1 MPNEPI
7 QLKLTTKYKSGAR
20 EDQIL
25 YQRIHSFDTG
35 ILKEVIT
42 RQTGIESVT
51 SIAVVLQIRPLTGS
65 AVPTPLN
72 DNDRQKLMR
81 NVSKM
86 VEEAETCIPKVMNKP
101 NPLQIR
107 IQIQNYSW
115 ESPKSGKLEDV
126 LIKNPSYSVSL
137 YIYIYTFFFFCFR
150 WYDFK

>member
-1 MPNEPI
+1 MQNEPL
-7 QLKLTTKYKSGAR
+7 QLKLTTKYDSGAR

-35 ILKEVIT
+35 ILKDVII

-51 SIAVVLQIRPLTGS
+51 SIAVTLQLRPLTDS
-65 AVPTPLN
+65 AVPTPLK
-72 DNDRQKLMR
+72 DKDRQKLMR

-86 VEEAETCIPKVMNKP
+86 VEEAETCITKVIYKR

-115 ESPKSGKLEDV
+115 ESQKSGKLEDV
-126 LIKNPSYSVSL
+126 LIKKQYMYCKRTIIGCV
-137 YIYIYTFFFFCFR
+137 FFLVLLA
-150 WYDFK
+150 

>member
-7 QLKLTTKYKSGAR
+7 QLKLTTEYDNGAQ

-35 ILKEVIT
+35 ILKDAII
-42 RQTGIESVT
+42 RQTGIESVI
-51 SIAVVLQIRPLTGS
+51 SIAVTLQLRPLTGS
-65 AVPTPLN
+65 AVPTPLK
-72 DNDRQKLMR
+72 DKDRQKLMR

-86 VEEAETCIPKVMNKP
+86 VEEAETCIAKVMNKR

-115 ESPKSGKLEDV
+115 DSPKSGKFEGV
-126 LIKNPSYSVSL
+126 LIRKQYMNCKRSIIGCV
-137 YIYIYTFFFFCFR
+137 FFLVLLA
-150 WYDFK
+150 